1 VAVVHNLDWRALLDV
16 VPKCDALI
24 VDAPYSER
32 THAGHD
38 DGTMSAERARD
49 VATRRLTRSDGNAW
63 EVAYAER
70 IARGEVPGRRTI
82 NYGAWSDG
90 DVHAFVREWSART
103 QGWMVSI
110 TDHILAFVWA
120 AAFEAV
126 GRYVFAPLPFV
137 APGSRVRLTG
147 DGPSTWTCWIVVA
160 RPRNRTFASWG
171 TLPGAYVLPEGHGGK
186 LPVVGGKPL
195 WLMSQLVEH
204 YSRPGDLVVDPCC
217 GAGTTLVAALRAG
230 RRAIGGDVNAEHAE
244 LARLWTANPHLSAP
258 RGERQA
264 DDKQAVLF

>member
-16 VPKCDALI
+16 VPECDALI
-24 VDAPYSER
+24 VDAPYSEK

-38 DGTMSAERARD
+38 TGTALTSKVWTRSNGKQD
-49 VATRRLTRSDGNAW
+49 VAANRRQ
-63 EVAYAER
+63 
-70 IARGEVPGRRTI
+70 I
-82 NYGAWSDG
+82 NYGHWTHEDVVEFVGAW
-90 DVHAFVREWSART
+90 APRVR
-103 QGWMVSI
+103 GWMVSV
-110 TDHILAFVWA
+110 TDDVLAPSWA
-120 AAFEAV
+120 AEFERH
-126 GRYVFAPLPFV
+126 GRYAFAPLPFV
-137 APGSRVRLTG
+137 APGSRVRLSG
-147 DGPSTWTCWIVVA
+147 DGPSNWSCWIIVA

-217 GAGTTLVAALRAG
+217 GAGTTLVAALRSG

>member
-1 VAVVHNLDWRALLDV
+1 VRWAVAVVHNLDWRALLDV
-16 VPKCDALI
+16 VPECDALI
-24 VDAPYSER
+24 VDAPYSEK

-38 DGTMSAERARD
+38 EGTAEANRQRGPIQCADALRQISE
-49 VATRRLTRSDGNAW
+49 RRK
-63 EVAYAER
+63 
-70 IARGEVPGRRTI
+70 I
-82 NYGAWSDG
+82 NYGAWSEG
-90 DVHAFVREWSART
+90 DVHAFVREWSPRT
-103 QGWMVSI
+103 RGWLVSI
-110 TDHILAFVWA
+110 TDHVLVPAWSA
-120 AAFEAV
+120 ALEAV
-126 GRYVFAPLPFV
+126 GRYVFSPIAYV

-147 DGPSTWTCWIVVA
+147 DGPAQWSCWIVAA
-160 RPRNRTFASWG
+160 RPRSKSFLSWG
-171 TLPGAYVLPEGHGGK
+171 ALPGAYVLPPGHGGA

-230 RRAIGGDVNAEHAE
+230 RRAIGGDVSAEHAE